1 MVAQVASCCGGKGKN
16 MRKTS
21 RFISI
26 LSLLVLVLVM
36 LPGVGVRAAAP
47 ELIQKEK
54 QYVTLNEKEKQPF
67 DKSIVIDG
75 KTYQLQ
81 NVSYETV
88 SKNPVKVKEKVTLIK
103 KTKPMKKSESFEAE
117 KKITKDGVTYKLTGV
132 SKKEKKSKKKWK
144 QTVAAYSEFDSLG
157 EAQSASGQK
166 MVTVTDK
173 KTGET
178 VVVPCVK
185 TSTKKTAETWDYSHI
200 DILFSGYDA
209 ETFIWKDLKVKKNT
223 KNPLK
228 GYEVA
233 LIESVGGNPDKYKVQ
248 KVVWQGKS
256 YKKNGTLYRKAR
268 AVVRKK
274 IPHYRV
280 NYSGSITH
288 TEEPD
293 YVYSCTYAGV
303 KETDSKDISYVVAA
317 KANYQLEQSK
327 ETKKVPVFVITLAVV
342 LVLAAVV
349 GILFILVKKRKIKEG
364 GDSHGKIGKNIVDFC
379 TAVEPYAYVMAVVGC
394 LVLGFCFVI
403 PSEKLHK
410 FASSYGPKILIG
422 VGLIAGCVYI
432 GKAIGKQ
439 WSF

>member
-54 QYVTLNEKEKQPF
+54 QYVTLNEEKQPF

-144 QTVAAYSEFDSLG
+144 QTVAAYSEFDSLSD
-157 EAQSASGQK
+157 ANKASSQK
-166 MVTVTDK
+166 TVTVTDK
-173 KTGET
+173 KTGKM
-178 VVVPCVK
+178 VAVPCMK
-185 TSTKKTAETWDYSHI
+185 TSTRKTAETWDYSHI

-209 ETFIWKDLKVKKNT
+209 ETFIWQDLKVKKNT
-223 KNPLK
+223 QEPLK
-228 GYEVA
+228 GYETA

-248 KVVWQGKS
+248 KIAWNGKS
-256 YKKNGTLYRKAR
+256 YKKNGTIYRKAR
-268 AVVRKK
+268 ATVRKK

-280 NYSGSITH
+280 DYSGSITH

-317 KANYQLEQSK
+317 KANYQLEQTK
-327 ETKKVPVFVITLAVV
+327 ETKKAPVLFITLAVV

-364 GDSHGKIGKNIVDFC
+364 GDSHGKISKKH
-379 TAVEPYAYVMAVVGC
+379 
-394 LVLGFCFVI
+394 
-403 PSEKLHK
+403 S
-410 FASSYGPKILIG
+410 
-422 VGLIAGCVYI
+422 
-432 GKAIGKQ
+432 
-439 WSF
+439 

>member
-1 MVAQVASCCGGKGKN
+1 M
-16 MRKTS
+16 
-21 RFISI
+21 
-26 LSLLVLVLVM
+26 
-36 LPGVGVRAAAP
+36 
-47 ELIQKEK
+47 
-54 QYVTLNEKEKQPF
+54 
-67 DKSIVIDG
+67 
-75 KTYQLQ
+75 
-81 NVSYETV
+81 
-88 SKNPVKVKEKVTLIK
+88 
-103 KTKPMKKSESFEAE
+103 
-117 KKITKDGVTYKLTGV
+117 
-132 SKKEKKSKKKWK
+132 
-144 QTVAAYSEFDSLG
+144 AAYSEFDSLG

-317 KANYQLEQSK
+317 KANYQLEQTK
-327 ETKKVPVFVITLAVV
+327 GTKKAPVLFITLAVV

-364 GDSHGKIGKNIVDFC
+364 GDSHGKISKKH
-379 TAVEPYAYVMAVVGC
+379 
-394 LVLGFCFVI
+394 
-403 PSEKLHK
+403 S
-410 FASSYGPKILIG
+410 
-422 VGLIAGCVYI
+422 
-432 GKAIGKQ
+432 
-439 WSF
+439 

>member
-1 MVAQVASCCGGKGKN
+1 MASCCGGKGED
-16 MRKTS
+16 MRKRS
-21 RFISI
+21 RLISI
-26 LSLLVLVLVM
+26 LSLSVFVLVM

-54 QYVTLNEKEKQPF
+54 QYVTLNEEEKQTF
-67 DKSIVIDG
+67 DKNIIMDG

-103 KTKPMKKSESFEAE
+103 KTKPMKKSDSFKAE
-117 KKITKDGVTYKLTGV
+117 KNITKDGVTYTLTGV

-144 QTVAAYSEFDSLG
+144 QTVAAYSEFDSLSD
-157 EAQSASGQK
+157 ANKASSQK
-166 MVTVTDK
+166 TVTVTDK
-173 KTGET
+173 KTGKM
-178 VVVPCVK
+178 VAVPCMK
-185 TSTKKTAETWDYSHI
+185 TSTRKTAETCDYSHI

-209 ETFIWKDLKVKKNT
+209 ETFIWQDLKVKKNT
-223 KNPLK
+223 QEPLK
-228 GYEVA
+228 GYETA

-248 KVVWQGKS
+248 KIAWNGKS
-256 YKKNGTLYRKAR
+256 YKKNGTIYRKAR
-268 AVVRKK
+268 AIVRKK

-280 NYSGSITH
+280 DYSGSITH

-317 KANYQLEQSK
+317 KANYQLEQTK
-327 ETKKVPVFVITLAVV
+327 ETKKAPVLFITLAVV

-364 GDSHGKIGKNIVDFC
+364 GDSHGKISKKH
-379 TAVEPYAYVMAVVGC
+379 
-394 LVLGFCFVI
+394 
-403 PSEKLHK
+403 S
-410 FASSYGPKILIG
+410 
-422 VGLIAGCVYI
+422 
-432 GKAIGKQ
+432 
-439 WSF
+439 

>member
-1 MVAQVASCCGGKGKN
+1 MVPQVASCCGGKGED
-16 MRKTS
+16 MRKRS
-21 RFISI
+21 RLISI
-26 LSLLVLVLVM
+26 LSLSVFVLVM
-36 LPGVGVRAAAP
+36 LPGVCVRAAAP

-54 QYVTLNEKEKQPF
+54 QYVTLNEEEKQTF
-67 DKSIVIDG
+67 DKNIVMDG

-103 KTKPMKKSESFEAE
+103 KTKPMKKSDSFESE

-144 QTVAAYSEFDSLG
+144 QTVSAYSEFDSL
-157 EAQSASGQK
+157 AAANKAPSQK
-166 MVTVTDK
+166 TVTVTDK
-173 KTGET
+173 KTGKM
-178 VVVPCVK
+178 VAVPCVK
-185 TSTKKTAETWDYSHI
+185 TSTRKTAETWDYSHI

-209 ETFIWKDLKVKKNT
+209 ETFIWQDLKVKKNT
-223 KNPLK
+223 QEPLK
-228 GYEVA
+228 GYETA

-248 KVVWQGKS
+248 KIAWNGKS
-256 YKKNGTLYRKAR
+256 YKKNGTIYRKAR
-268 AVVRKK
+268 ATVRKK

-317 KANYQLEQSK
+317 KANYQLEQK
-327 ETKKVPVFVITLAVV
+327 PETKKIPVLFITLAVV

-349 GILFILVKKRKIKEG
+349 GILFILVKKRKLKEG
-364 GDSHGKIGKNIVDFC
+364 GNSHGKISKKHN
-379 TAVEPYAYVMAVVGC
+379 
-394 LVLGFCFVI
+394 
-403 PSEKLHK
+403 
-410 FASSYGPKILIG
+410 
-422 VGLIAGCVYI
+422 
-432 GKAIGKQ
+432 
-439 WSF
+439 

>member
-1 MVAQVASCCGGKGKN
+1 

-157 EAQSASGQK
+157 EAKSASGQK

-228 GYEVA
+228 GYETA

-248 KVVWQGKS
+248 KIAWNGKS
-256 YKKNGTLYRKAR
+256 YKKNGTIYRKAR
-268 AVVRKK
+268 ATVRKK

-280 NYSGSITH
+280 DYSGSITH
-288 TEEPD
+288 NEDST
-293 YVYSCTYAGV
+293 YVYSSYYTGV
-303 KETDSKDISYVVAA
+303 KETDSKDLSYVVAA
-317 KANYQLEQSK
+317 KATYQLEQK
-327 ETKKVPVFVITLAVV
+327 PETKKVPVLFITLAVV

-349 GILFILVKKRKIKEG
+349 GILFILVKKRKLKEG
-364 GDSHGKIGKNIVDFC
+364 GNSHGKISKKHN
-379 TAVEPYAYVMAVVGC
+379 
-394 LVLGFCFVI
+394 
-403 PSEKLHK
+403 
-410 FASSYGPKILIG
+410 
-422 VGLIAGCVYI
+422 
-432 GKAIGKQ
+432 
-439 WSF
+439 

>member
-1 MVAQVASCCGGKGKN
+1 MVAQRASCCGGKGKN

-47 ELIQKEK
+47 GVIQKEK

-103 KTKPMKKSESFEAE
+103 KTKPMTKSESFEAD

-132 SKKEKKSKKKWK
+132 GKKEKKSKKKWK
-144 QTVAAYSEFDSLG
+144 QTVAAYSEFDSLSD
-157 EAQSASGQK
+157 ANKASSQK
-166 MVTVTDK
+166 TVTVTDK
-173 KTGET
+173 KTGKM
-178 VVVPCVK
+178 VAVPCMK
-185 TSTKKTAETWDYSHI
+185 TSTRKTAETWDYSHI

-209 ETFIWKDLKVKKNT
+209 ETFIWQDLKVKKNT
-223 KNPLK
+223 QEPLK
-228 GYEVA
+228 GYETA

-248 KVVWQGKS
+248 KIAWNGKS
-256 YKKNGTLYRKAR
+256 YKKNGTIYRKAR
-268 AVVRKK
+268 AIVRKK

-280 NYSGSITH
+280 DYSGSITH

-317 KANYQLEQSK
+317 KANYQLEQTK
-327 ETKKVPVFVITLAVV
+327 ETKKAPVLFITLAVV

-364 GDSHGKIGKNIVDFC
+364 GDSHGKISKKH
-379 TAVEPYAYVMAVVGC
+379 
-394 LVLGFCFVI
+394 
-403 PSEKLHK
+403 S
-410 FASSYGPKILIG
+410 
-422 VGLIAGCVYI
+422 
-432 GKAIGKQ
+432 
-439 WSF
+439 

>member
-1 MVAQVASCCGGKGKN
+1 MVPQVASCCGGKGED
-16 MRKTS
+16 MRKRS
-21 RFISI
+21 RLISI
-26 LSLLVLVLVM
+26 LSLSVFVLVM

-54 QYVTLNEKEKQPF
+54 QYVTLNEEEKQTF
-67 DKSIVIDG
+67 DKNIIMDG

-103 KTKPMKKSESFEAE
+103 KTKPMKKSDSFKAE
-117 KKITKDGVTYKLTGV
+117 KNITKDGVTYTLTGV

-144 QTVAAYSEFDSLG
+144 QTVSSYSEFDSLSD
-157 EAQSASGQK
+157 ANKASSQK
-166 MVTVTDK
+166 TVTVTDK
-173 KTGET
+173 KTGKM
-178 VVVPCVK
+178 VAVPCVK
-185 TSTKKTAETWDYSHI
+185 TSMRKTAETWDYSHI

-317 KANYQLEQSK
+317 KANYQLEQTK
-327 ETKKVPVFVITLAVV
+327 GTKKVPVLFITLAVV

-364 GDSHGKIGKNIVDFC
+364 GDSHGKISKKH
-379 TAVEPYAYVMAVVGC
+379 
-394 LVLGFCFVI
+394 
-403 PSEKLHK
+403 S
-410 FASSYGPKILIG
+410 
-422 VGLIAGCVYI
+422 
-432 GKAIGKQ
+432 
-439 WSF
+439 

>member
-1 MVAQVASCCGGKGKN
+1 MVAQRASCCGGKGKN

-47 ELIQKEK
+47 GLIQKEK

-103 KTKPMKKSESFEAE
+103 KTKPMTKSESFEAD

-132 SKKEKKSKKKWK
+132 GKKEKKSKKKWK
-144 QTVAAYSEFDSLG
+144 QTVAAYSEFDSLSD
-157 EAQSASGQK
+157 ANKASSQK
-166 MVTVTDK
+166 TVTVTDK
-173 KTGET
+173 KTSKM
-178 VVVPCVK
+178 VAVPCMK
-185 TSTKKTAETWDYSHI
+185 TSTRKTAETWDYSHI

-209 ETFIWKDLKVKKNT
+209 ETFIWQDLKVKKNT
-223 KNPLK
+223 QEPLK
-228 GYEVA
+228 GYETA

-248 KVVWQGKS
+248 KIAWNGKS
-256 YKKNGTLYRKAR
+256 YKKNGTIYRKAR
-268 AVVRKK
+268 AIVRKK

-280 NYSGSITH
+280 DYSGSITH

-317 KANYQLEQSK
+317 KANYQLEQTK
-327 ETKKVPVFVITLAVV
+327 ETKKAPVLFITLAVV

-364 GDSHGKIGKNIVDFC
+364 GDSHGKISKKH
-379 TAVEPYAYVMAVVGC
+379 
-394 LVLGFCFVI
+394 
-403 PSEKLHK
+403 S
-410 FASSYGPKILIG
+410 
-422 VGLIAGCVYI
+422 
-432 GKAIGKQ
+432 
-439 WSF
+439 

>member
-1 MVAQVASCCGGKGKN
+1 MAPQVASCCGGKGED
-16 MRKTS
+16 MRKRS
-21 RFISI
+21 RLISI
-26 LSLLVLVLVM
+26 LSLSVFVLVM
-36 LPGVGVRAAAP
+36 LSGVCVRAAAP

-103 KTKPMKKSESFEAE
+103 KTKPMKKSEFFEAE

-209 ETFIWKDLKVKKNT
+209 ETFIWQDLKVKKNT
-223 KNPLK
+223 QEPLK
-228 GYEVA
+228 GYETA

-248 KVVWQGKS
+248 KIAWNGKS
-256 YKKNGTLYRKAR
+256 YKKNGTIYRKAR
-268 AVVRKK
+268 ATVRKK

-317 KANYQLEQSK
+317 KANYKLEQTK
-327 ETKKVPVFVITLAVV
+327 ETKKAPVLFITLSVV
-342 LVLAAVV
+342 MVLAAVV
-349 GILFILVKKRKIKEG
+349 GIFFILLKRKNTKKG
-364 GDSHGKIGKNIVDFC
+364 GNSHGKSSKD
-379 TAVEPYAYVMAVVGC
+379 C
-394 LVLGFCFVI
+394 L
-403 PSEKLHK
+403 
-410 FASSYGPKILIG
+410 
-422 VGLIAGCVYI
+422 
-432 GKAIGKQ
+432 
-439 WSF
+439 

>member
-1 MVAQVASCCGGKGKN
+1 VVAQRASCCGGKGKN

-47 ELIQKEK
+47 GLIQKEK

-103 KTKPMKKSESFEAE
+103 KTKPMKKSESFEAD

-132 SKKEKKSKKKWK
+132 GKKEKKSKKKWK
-144 QTVAAYSEFDSLG
+144 QTVAAYSEFDSLSD
-157 EAQSASGQK
+157 ANKASSQK
-166 MVTVTDK
+166 TVTVTDK
-173 KTGET
+173 KTGKM
-178 VVVPCVK
+178 VAVPCMK
-185 TSTKKTAETWDYSHI
+185 TSTRKTAETWDYSHI

-209 ETFIWKDLKVKKNT
+209 ETFIWQDLKVKKNT
-223 KNPLK
+223 QEPLK
-228 GYEVA
+228 GYETA

-248 KVVWQGKS
+248 KIAWNGKS
-256 YKKNGTLYRKAR
+256 YKKNGTIYRKAR
-268 AVVRKK
+268 AIVRKK

-280 NYSGSITH
+280 DYSGSITH

-317 KANYQLEQSK
+317 KANYQLEQTK
-327 ETKKVPVFVITLAVV
+327 ETKKVPVLFITLAVV

-349 GILFILVKKRKIKEG
+349 GILFILVKKRKTKEG
-364 GDSHGKIGKNIVDFC
+364 GDSHGKISKKH
-379 TAVEPYAYVMAVVGC
+379 
-394 LVLGFCFVI
+394 
-403 PSEKLHK
+403 S
-410 FASSYGPKILIG
+410 
-422 VGLIAGCVYI
+422 
-432 GKAIGKQ
+432 
-439 WSF
+439 

>member
-81 NVSYETV
+81 NVSYKTV

-317 KANYQLEQSK
+317 KANYQLEQTK
-327 ETKKVPVFVITLAVV
+327 ETKKVPVLFITLAVV

-349 GILFILVKKRKIKEG
+349 GILFILVEKRKTKEG
-364 GDSHGKIGKNIVDFC
+364 GDSHGKISKKH
-379 TAVEPYAYVMAVVGC
+379 
-394 LVLGFCFVI
+394 
-403 PSEKLHK
+403 S
-410 FASSYGPKILIG
+410 
-422 VGLIAGCVYI
+422 
-432 GKAIGKQ
+432 
-439 WSF
+439 

>member
-1 MVAQVASCCGGKGKN
+1 

-47 ELIQKEK
+47 GLIQKEK

-103 KTKPMKKSESFEAE
+103 KTKPMKKSESFEAD

-132 SKKEKKSKKKWK
+132 GKKEKKSKKKWK
-144 QTVAAYSEFDSLG
+144 QTVAAYSEFDSLSD
-157 EAQSASGQK
+157 ANKASSQK
-166 MVTVTDK
+166 TVTVTDK
-173 KTGET
+173 KTGKM
-178 VVVPCVK
+178 VAVPCMK
-185 TSTKKTAETWDYSHI
+185 TSTRKTAETWDYSHI

-209 ETFIWKDLKVKKNT
+209 ETFIWQDLKVKKNT
-223 KNPLK
+223 QEPLK
-228 GYEVA
+228 GYETA

-248 KVVWQGKS
+248 KIAWNGKS
-256 YKKNGTLYRKAR
+256 YKKNGTIYRKAR
-268 AVVRKK
+268 AIVRKK

-280 NYSGSITH
+280 DYSGSITH

-317 KANYQLEQSK
+317 KANYQLEQTK
-327 ETKKVPVFVITLAVV
+327 ETKKVPVLFITLAVV

-349 GILFILVKKRKIKEG
+349 GILFILVKKRKTKEG
-364 GDSHGKIGKNIVDFC
+364 GDSHGKISKKH
-379 TAVEPYAYVMAVVGC
+379 
-394 LVLGFCFVI
+394 
-403 PSEKLHK
+403 S
-410 FASSYGPKILIG
+410 
-422 VGLIAGCVYI
+422 
-432 GKAIGKQ
+432 
-439 WSF
+439 

>member
-1 MVAQVASCCGGKGKN
+1 MAPQVASCCGGKGED
-16 MRKTS
+16 MRKRS
-21 RFISI
+21 RLISI
-26 LSLLVLVLVM
+26 LSLSVFVLVM
-36 LPGVGVRAAAP
+36 LPGVCVRAAAP

-54 QYVTLNEKEKQPF
+54 QYVTLNEEEKQTF
-67 DKSIVIDG
+67 DKNIVMDG

-144 QTVAAYSEFDSLG
+144 QTVSAYSEFDSLSD
-157 EAQSASGQK
+157 ANKASSQK
-166 MVTVTDK
+166 TVTVTDK
-173 KTGET
+173 KTGKM
-178 VVVPCVK
+178 VAVPCVK
-185 TSTKKTAETWDYSHI
+185 TSMRKTAETWDYSHI

-209 ETFIWKDLKVKKNT
+209 ETFIWQDLKVKKNT
-223 KNPLK
+223 QEPLK
-228 GYEVA
+228 GYEKA
-233 LIESVGGNPDKYKVQ
+233 LIESVGGNSDKYKVQ
-248 KVVWQGKS
+248 KIAWNGKS
-256 YKKNGTLYRKAR
+256 YKKNGTIYRKAR
-268 AVVRKK
+268 ATVRKK

-317 KANYQLEQSK
+317 KANYQLEQTK

-349 GILFILVKKRKIKEG
+349 GILFILVKKRKTKEG
-364 GDSHGKIGKNIVDFC
+364 GDSHGKIGKKH
-379 TAVEPYAYVMAVVGC
+379 
-394 LVLGFCFVI
+394 
-403 PSEKLHK
+403 S
-410 FASSYGPKILIG
+410 
-422 VGLIAGCVYI
+422 
-432 GKAIGKQ
+432 
-439 WSF
+439 

>member
-1 MVAQVASCCGGKGKN
+1 
-16 MRKTS
+16 
-21 RFISI
+21 
-26 LSLLVLVLVM
+26 M

-157 EAQSASGQK
+157 EAKSASGQK

-228 GYEVA
+228 GYETA

-248 KVVWQGKS
+248 KIAWNGKS
-256 YKKNGTLYRKAR
+256 YKKNGTIYRKAR
-268 AVVRKK
+268 ATVRKK

-280 NYSGSITH
+280 DYSGSITH
-288 TEEPD
+288 NEDST
-293 YVYSCTYAGV
+293 YVYSSYYTGV
-303 KETDSKDISYVVAA
+303 KETDSKDLSYVVAA
-317 KANYQLEQSK
+317 KATYQLEQK
-327 ETKKVPVFVITLAVV
+327 PETKKVPVLFITLAVV

-349 GILFILVKKRKIKEG
+349 GILFILVKKRKLKEG
-364 GDSHGKIGKNIVDFC
+364 GNSHGKISKKHN
-379 TAVEPYAYVMAVVGC
+379 
-394 LVLGFCFVI
+394 
-403 PSEKLHK
+403 
-410 FASSYGPKILIG
+410 
-422 VGLIAGCVYI
+422 
-432 GKAIGKQ
+432 
-439 WSF
+439 

>member
-1 MVAQVASCCGGKGKN
+1 MVPQVASCCGGKGED
-16 MRKTS
+16 MRKRS
-21 RFISI
+21 RLISI
-26 LSLLVLVLVM
+26 LSLSVFVLVM
-36 LPGVGVRAAAP
+36 LPGVCVRAAAP

-54 QYVTLNEKEKQPF
+54 QYVTLNEEEKQTF
-67 DKSIVIDG
+67 DKNIVMDG

-144 QTVAAYSEFDSLG
+144 QTVSAYSEFDSLSD
-157 EAQSASGQK
+157 ANKASSQK
-166 MVTVTDK
+166 TVTVTDK
-173 KTGET
+173 KTGKM
-178 VVVPCVK
+178 VAVPCVK
-185 TSTKKTAETWDYSHI
+185 TSMRKTAETWDYSHI

-209 ETFIWKDLKVKKNT
+209 ENFIWQDLKVKKNT
-223 KNPLK
+223 QEPLK

-274 IPHYRV
+274 IPHYQV
-280 NYSGSITH
+280 NYFGSITH

-317 KANYQLEQSK
+317 KANYQLEQTK
-327 ETKKVPVFVITLAVV
+327 ETNKVPVFVITLAVV

-364 GDSHGKIGKNIVDFC
+364 GDSHGKISKKH
-379 TAVEPYAYVMAVVGC
+379 
-394 LVLGFCFVI
+394 
-403 PSEKLHK
+403 S
-410 FASSYGPKILIG
+410 
-422 VGLIAGCVYI
+422 
-432 GKAIGKQ
+432 
-439 WSF
+439 

>member
-1 MVAQVASCCGGKGKN
+1 MVAQRASCCGGKGKN

-47 ELIQKEK
+47 GLIQKEK
-54 QYVTLNEKEKQPF
+54 QYVTLNEEEKQTF
-67 DKSIVIDG
+67 DKNIIMDG

-103 KTKPMKKSESFEAE
+103 KTKPMKKSDSFKAE
-117 KKITKDGVTYKLTGV
+117 KNITKDGVTYTLTGV
-132 SKKEKKSKKKWK
+132 GKKEKKSKKKWK
-144 QTVAAYSEFDSLG
+144 QTVAAYSEFDSLSD
-157 EAQSASGQK
+157 ANKASSQK
-166 MVTVTDK
+166 TVTVTDK
-173 KTGET
+173 KTGKM
-178 VVVPCVK
+178 VAVPCMK
-185 TSTKKTAETWDYSHI
+185 TSTRKTAETWDYSHI

-209 ETFIWKDLKVKKNT
+209 ETFIWQDLKVKKNT
-223 KNPLK
+223 QEPLK
-228 GYEVA
+228 GYETA

-248 KVVWQGKS
+248 KIAWNGKS
-256 YKKNGTLYRKAR
+256 YKKNGTIYRKAR
-268 AVVRKK
+268 AIVRKK

-280 NYSGSITH
+280 DYSGSITH

-317 KANYQLEQSK
+317 KANYQLEQTK
-327 ETKKVPVFVITLAVV
+327 ETKKAPVLFITLAVV

-364 GDSHGKIGKNIVDFC
+364 GDSHGKISKKH
-379 TAVEPYAYVMAVVGC
+379 
-394 LVLGFCFVI
+394 
-403 PSEKLHK
+403 S
-410 FASSYGPKILIG
+410 
-422 VGLIAGCVYI
+422 
-432 GKAIGKQ
+432 
-439 WSF
+439 

>member
-1 MVAQVASCCGGKGKN
+1 MVAQQASCCGGKGKN

-173 KTGET
+173 KTGEM
-178 VVVPCVK
+178 VAVPCVK

-228 GYEVA
+228 GYETA

-317 KANYQLEQSK
+317 KANYQLEQTK
-327 ETKKVPVFVITLAVV
+327 GTKKVPVLFITLAVV

-349 GILFILVKKRKIKEG
+349 GILFILVKKRKTKEG
-364 GDSHGKIGKNIVDFC
+364 GDSYGKISKKH
-379 TAVEPYAYVMAVVGC
+379 
-394 LVLGFCFVI
+394 
-403 PSEKLHK
+403 S
-410 FASSYGPKILIG
+410 
-422 VGLIAGCVYI
+422 
-432 GKAIGKQ
+432 
-439 WSF
+439 

>member
-1 MVAQVASCCGGKGKN
+1 MVAQRASCCGGKGKN

-47 ELIQKEK
+47 GLIQKEK

-103 KTKPMKKSESFEAE
+103 KTKPMKKSESFEAD

-132 SKKEKKSKKKWK
+132 GKKEKKSKKKWK
-144 QTVAAYSEFDSLG
+144 QTVAAYSEFDSLSD
-157 EAQSASGQK
+157 ANKASSQK
-166 MVTVTDK
+166 TVTVTDK
-173 KTGET
+173 KTGKM
-178 VVVPCVK
+178 VAVPCMK
-185 TSTKKTAETWDYSHI
+185 TSTRKTAETWDYSHI

-209 ETFIWKDLKVKKNT
+209 ETFIWQDLKVKKNT
-223 KNPLK
+223 QEPLK
-228 GYEVA
+228 GYETA

-248 KVVWQGKS
+248 KIAWNGKS
-256 YKKNGTLYRKAR
+256 YKKNGTIYRKAR
-268 AVVRKK
+268 AIVRKK

-280 NYSGSITH
+280 DYSGSITH

-303 KETDSKDISYVVAA
+303 KETDSKDIYYFVAA
-317 KANYQLEQSK
+317 KANYQLEQTK
-327 ETKKVPVFVITLAVV
+327 ETKKAPVLFITLAVV

-364 GDSHGKIGKNIVDFC
+364 GDSHGKISKKH
-379 TAVEPYAYVMAVVGC
+379 
-394 LVLGFCFVI
+394 
-403 PSEKLHK
+403 S
-410 FASSYGPKILIG
+410 
-422 VGLIAGCVYI
+422 
-432 GKAIGKQ
+432 
-439 WSF
+439 

>member
-1 MVAQVASCCGGKGKN
+1 MVAQRASCCGGKGKN

-47 ELIQKEK
+47 GLIQKEK

-103 KTKPMKKSESFEAE
+103 KTKPMKKSESFEAD

-132 SKKEKKSKKKWK
+132 GKKEKKSKKKWK
-144 QTVAAYSEFDSLG
+144 QTVAAYSEFDSLSD
-157 EAQSASGQK
+157 ANKASSQK
-166 MVTVTDK
+166 TVTVTDK
-173 KTGET
+173 KTGKM
-178 VVVPCVK
+178 VAVPCVK
-185 TSTKKTAETWDYSHI
+185 TSMRKTAETWDYSHI

-209 ETFIWKDLKVKKNT
+209 ETFIWQDLKVKKNT
-223 KNPLK
+223 QEPLK
-228 GYEVA
+228 GYETA

-248 KVVWQGKS
+248 KIAWNGKS
-256 YKKNGTLYRKAR
+256 YKKNGTIYRKAR
-268 AVVRKK
+268 ATVRKK

-280 NYSGSITH
+280 DYSGSITH

-317 KANYQLEQSK
+317 KANYQLEQTK
-327 ETKKVPVFVITLAVV
+327 GTKKVPVLFITLAVV

-364 GDSHGKIGKNIVDFC
+364 GDSHGKISKKH
-379 TAVEPYAYVMAVVGC
+379 
-394 LVLGFCFVI
+394 
-403 PSEKLHK
+403 S
-410 FASSYGPKILIG
+410 
-422 VGLIAGCVYI
+422 
-432 GKAIGKQ
+432 
-439 WSF
+439 

>member
-1 MVAQVASCCGGKGKN
+1 MVAQRASCCGGKGKN

-47 ELIQKEK
+47 GLIQKEK

-103 KTKPMKKSESFEAE
+103 KTKPMKKSESFEAD

-132 SKKEKKSKKKWK
+132 GKKEKKSKKKWK
-144 QTVAAYSEFDSLG
+144 QTVAAYSEFDSLSD
-157 EAQSASGQK
+157 ANKASSQK
-166 MVTVTDK
+166 TVTVTDK
-173 KTGET
+173 KTGKM
-178 VVVPCVK
+178 VAVPCMK
-185 TSTKKTAETWDYSHI
+185 TSTRKTAATWDYSHI
-200 DILFSGYDA
+200 DRLFSGYDA
-209 ETFIWKDLKVKKNT
+209 ETFIWQDLKVKKNT
-223 KNPLK
+223 QEPLK
-228 GYEVA
+228 GYETA

-248 KVVWQGKS
+248 KIAWNGKS
-256 YKKNGTLYRKAR
+256 YKKNGTIYRKAR
-268 AVVRKK
+268 ATVRKK

-280 NYSGSITH
+280 DYSGSITH

-317 KANYQLEQSK
+317 KANYQLEQTK
-327 ETKKVPVFVITLAVV
+327 ETKKAPVLFITLAVV

-349 GILFILVKKRKIKEG
+349 GILFILVKKRKTKEG
-364 GDSHGKIGKNIVDFC
+364 GDSYGKISKKH
-379 TAVEPYAYVMAVVGC
+379 
-394 LVLGFCFVI
+394 
-403 PSEKLHK
+403 S
-410 FASSYGPKILIG
+410 
-422 VGLIAGCVYI
+422 
-432 GKAIGKQ
+432 
-439 WSF
+439 

>member
-1 MVAQVASCCGGKGKN
+1 
-16 MRKTS
+16 
-21 RFISI
+21 
-26 LSLLVLVLVM
+26 M

-47 ELIQKEK
+47 GLIQKEK

-103 KTKPMKKSESFEAE
+103 KTKPMTKSESFEAD

-132 SKKEKKSKKKWK
+132 GKKEKKSKKKWK
-144 QTVAAYSEFDSLG
+144 QTVAAYSEFDSLSD
-157 EAQSASGQK
+157 ANKASSQK
-166 MVTVTDK
+166 TVTVTDK
-173 KTGET
+173 KTGKM
-178 VVVPCVK
+178 VAVPCMK
-185 TSTKKTAETWDYSHI
+185 TSTRKTAETWDYSHI

-209 ETFIWKDLKVKKNT
+209 ETFIWQDLKVKKNT
-223 KNPLK
+223 QEPLK
-228 GYEVA
+228 GYETA

-248 KVVWQGKS
+248 KIAWNGKS
-256 YKKNGTLYRKAR
+256 YKKNGTIYRKAR
-268 AVVRKK
+268 AIVRKK

-280 NYSGSITH
+280 DYSGSITH

-317 KANYQLEQSK
+317 KANYQLEQTK
-327 ETKKVPVFVITLAVV
+327 ETKKAPVLFITLAVV

-364 GDSHGKIGKNIVDFC
+364 GDSHGKISKKH
-379 TAVEPYAYVMAVVGC
+379 
-394 LVLGFCFVI
+394 
-403 PSEKLHK
+403 S
-410 FASSYGPKILIG
+410 
-422 VGLIAGCVYI
+422 
-432 GKAIGKQ
+432 
-439 WSF
+439 

>member
-54 QYVTLNEKEKQPF
+54 QYVTLNEEKQPF

-144 QTVAAYSEFDSLG
+144 QTVAAYSEFDSLSD
-157 EAQSASGQK
+157 ANKASSQK
-166 MVTVTDK
+166 TVTVTDK
-173 KTGET
+173 KTGKM
-178 VVVPCVK
+178 VAVPCMK
-185 TSTKKTAETWDYSHI
+185 TSTRKTAETWDYSHI

-209 ETFIWKDLKVKKNT
+209 ETFIWQDLKVKKNT
-223 KNPLK
+223 QEPLK
-228 GYEVA
+228 GYETA

-248 KVVWQGKS
+248 KIAWNGKS
-256 YKKNGTLYRKAR
+256 YKKNGTIYRKAR
-268 AVVRKK
+268 AIVRKK

-280 NYSGSITH
+280 DYSGSITH

-317 KANYQLEQSK
+317 KANYQLEQTK
-327 ETKKVPVFVITLAVV
+327 ETKKAPVLFITLAVV

-364 GDSHGKIGKNIVDFC
+364 GDSHGKISKKH
-379 TAVEPYAYVMAVVGC
+379 
-394 LVLGFCFVI
+394 
-403 PSEKLHK
+403 S
-410 FASSYGPKILIG
+410 
-422 VGLIAGCVYI
+422 
-432 GKAIGKQ
+432 
-439 WSF
+439 

>member
-1 MVAQVASCCGGKGKN
+1 MVPQVASCCGGKGED
-16 MRKTS
+16 MRKRS
-21 RFISI
+21 RLISI
-26 LSLLVLVLVM
+26 LSLSVFVLVM

-54 QYVTLNEKEKQPF
+54 QYVTLNEEEKQTF
-67 DKSIVIDG
+67 DKNIIMDG

-103 KTKPMKKSESFEAE
+103 KTKPMKKSESFEAD

-132 SKKEKKSKKKWK
+132 GKKEKKSKKKWK
-144 QTVAAYSEFDSLG
+144 QTVAAYSEFDSLSD
-157 EAQSASGQK
+157 ANKASSQK
-166 MVTVTDK
+166 TVTVTDK
-173 KTGET
+173 KTGKM
-178 VVVPCVK
+178 VAVPCMK
-185 TSTKKTAETWDYSHI
+185 TSTRKTAETWDYSHI

-317 KANYQLEQSK
+317 KANYQLEQTK
-327 ETKKVPVFVITLAVV
+327 GTKKVPVLFITLAVV

-349 GILFILVKKRKIKEG
+349 GILFILVKKRKTKEG
-364 GDSHGKIGKNIVDFC
+364 GDSYGKIGKKH
-379 TAVEPYAYVMAVVGC
+379 
-394 LVLGFCFVI
+394 
-403 PSEKLHK
+403 S
-410 FASSYGPKILIG
+410 
-422 VGLIAGCVYI
+422 
-432 GKAIGKQ
+432 
-439 WSF
+439 

>member
-1 MVAQVASCCGGKGKN
+1 MVAQRASCCGGKGKN

-47 ELIQKEK
+47 GLIQKEK

-103 KTKPMKKSESFEAE
+103 KTKPMTKSESFEAD

-132 SKKEKKSKKKWK
+132 GKKEKKSKKKWK
-144 QTVAAYSEFDSLG
+144 QTVAAYSEFDSLSD
-157 EAQSASGQK
+157 ANKASSQK
-166 MVTVTDK
+166 TVTVTDK
-173 KTGET
+173 KTGKM
-178 VVVPCVK
+178 VAVPCMK
-185 TSTKKTAETWDYSHI
+185 TSTRKTAETWDYSHI

-209 ETFIWKDLKVKKNT
+209 ETFIWQDLKVKKNT
-223 KNPLK
+223 QEPLK
-228 GYEVA
+228 GYETA

-248 KVVWQGKS
+248 KIAWNGKS
-256 YKKNGTLYRKAR
+256 YKKNGTIYRKAR
-268 AVVRKK
+268 AIVRKK

-280 NYSGSITH
+280 DYSGSITH

-317 KANYQLEQSK
+317 KANYQLEQTK
-327 ETKKVPVFVITLAVV
+327 ETKKAPVLFITLAVV
-342 LVLAAVV
+342 LVVAAVV

-364 GDSHGKIGKNIVDFC
+364 GDSHGKISKKH
-379 TAVEPYAYVMAVVGC
+379 
-394 LVLGFCFVI
+394 
-403 PSEKLHK
+403 S
-410 FASSYGPKILIG
+410 
-422 VGLIAGCVYI
+422 
-432 GKAIGKQ
+432 
-439 WSF
+439 